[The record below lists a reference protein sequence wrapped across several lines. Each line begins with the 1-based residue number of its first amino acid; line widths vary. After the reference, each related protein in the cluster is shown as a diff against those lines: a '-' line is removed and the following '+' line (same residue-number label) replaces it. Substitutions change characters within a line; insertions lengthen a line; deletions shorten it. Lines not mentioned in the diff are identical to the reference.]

1 MVAPA
6 SEVREL
12 HARYLITSG
21 TFYSGVAVIEVVVL
35 GPFGN
40 FQFGFWLERAHVF
53 LCWQFGMECC
63 SFGMSFSYLCSHLQ
77 HG

>member
-1 MVAPA
+1 M

-21 TFYSGVAVIEVVVL
+21 TFYSGVAVMEVVVL

-40 FQFGFWLERAHVF
+40 FCRGVRGVAAKIPLFRI
-53 LCWQFGMECC
+53 
-63 SFGMSFSYLCSHLQ
+63 
-77 HG
+77 

>member
-12 HARYLITSG
+12 LAQCLITSG
-21 TFYSGVAVIEVVVL
+21 TFHLGGAVMKVVVL

-40 FQFGFWLERAHVF
+40 FQFGFWLERAQVF
-53 LCWQFGMECC
+53 
-63 SFGMSFSYLCSHLQ
+63 
-77 HG
+77 